1 MYTFRKIK
9 LPDWTKPQWYFRP
22 NDIMDIVNHFNTICK
37 REISAGCKEY
47 VENAVVCPDGT
58 IYHPHPDTP
67 FGASVDMLSSTMG
80 IPWVQAA
87 VTLEN
92 QTLNDRLEVFRD
104 PKCINLYLADNLTW
118 FVEYEGMH
126 VDVIDEVGRLALEF
140 PVEQIFTYDDIR
152 TMKWDIPGMSI
163 KGTHYYAKVNK
174 FDVIGPDGAM
184 KWNTAAEA
192 IKAGQWWVDQYNRK
206 ASQIVKYVHGKPIYG
221 GEKSGEIGKN
231 RNTPGRIPVI

>member
-9 LPDWTKPQWYFRP
+9 LPGWEKAQWYLRP
-22 NDIMDIVNHFNTICK
+22 NNVADILDHFNTICK

-47 VENAVVCPDGT
+47 VEDAVVCPDGSMW
-58 IYHPHPDTP
+58 HPHPDTP
-67 FGASVDMLSSTMG
+67 FGVAANVVENTMG
-80 IPWVQAA
+80 VPWVVAA
-87 VTLEN
+87 LTLEN
-92 QTLNDRLEVFRD
+92 QTMQDRIKTFRD
-104 PKCINLYLADNLTW
+104 PNCINLYLADNMTW
-118 FVEYEGMH
+118 FAEYEGMD
-126 VDVIDEVGRLALEF
+126 VDVLEEFTSSNMEF
-140 PVEQIFTYDDIR
+140 PVEEIFKYSDIR

-221 GEKSGEIGKN
+221 GEKSGEIGKK
-231 RNTPGRIPVI
+231 P